1 MNSVL
6 LWIGGLMVAALGLLF
21 AAPYFV
27 DWNSYR
33 GVFEEEASRLLGR
46 KVQVGGRVNLRLLPS
61 PYVRF
66 ERVRVSDIEAT
77 LGEPFFR
84 AEAFTLWLSVT
95 PLLRGTFEAREI
107 ELDRPV
113 LRLSIGPD
121 GTGNWQAFRV
131 TPGAL
136 PFVPN
141 DVVLQQVK
149 LKNATI
155 SLKSPSNPEP
165 AELTGLTG
173 ELSATALDGPY
184 RFRGD
189 LKLAD
194 GNDARAALRHQHP
207 RSRRPFALQ
216 GHTADPRQRQHLR
229 TRRRPERI
237 HRSRPPR
244 WHLDR
249 AYPPGHSRA
258 APAHSRP
265 RSGAGQGQSPQG
277 QQGQRQ
283 RGQPDAGVIDLKAT
297 LAGDVDAVKLSELA
311 MMFEQDGKPQ
321 LLAGEAG
328 ATWRNGL
335 RLETRLTSR
344 WLDLDRLAASAAP
357 SAANPLDAARS
368 MIEAIA
374 TMLPANGT
382 SFVTLDVDQIN
393 LGGEAVSDARLVLA
407 RAGGRTSIG
416 ELKAALPG
424 NSRASVRG
432 TLGGGGDAR
441 AFDGEI
447 VLRGASLQRFA
458 AWAGAG
464 RSQIAAGRGDGAFSL
479 AGQLRLVPGQV
490 DINNASM
497 EMASGQLRGDVGWRW
512 QGARELRLGIDG
524 VTVDISGIAP
534 GLLDPAAWGSR
545 IDSTGD
551 TGQSTVAALAA
562 SAQAVENTVGNLRI
576 RLRAQELTDGTRS
589 LRDVDADLGVKGNVL
604 SIAALRFSTTDG
616 VQADLQGDLKTLD
629 KSPTGFVRG
638 WLTARSPAAVVSLAS
653 ILPGMDAQAR
663 AGRAPQVAKVDLGFS
678 VQLGGNRA
686 ERLLVRA
693 DGTVD
698 DARLGLSLTMD
709 GGLSGWRAAP
719 IDAMATLEGADLSRT
734 LRRLSGTSVGPQRAG
749 QSATVAHDP
758 GSRDE
763 TREGSL
769 FVRAIGPDAGALT
782 AFAQLDLVGTGLSY
796 SGRAGIGA
804 DDTLDLSGDVNVLAA
819 DAAELLV
826 LAGANRRPRLPG
838 MGVEGTM
845 AVSRKAGTMT
855 LETPGMTVGA
865 SRLTGLI
872 TLASAGDKVRLGGR
886 LAASEIALPVLL
898 GIVLG
903 QPPDGALRDPAADA
917 DVADIW
923 PDAPFAL
930 GILDGLEGK
939 LQITAPAMH
948 IAPGLTVENVATAAE
963 IAPGKLSLTELG
975 GTAFGGTL
983 EASATLANAPGG
995 AGFTFDGR
1003 LRNARLDRLTLPA
1016 SRNQQGLGEAN
1027 VSLRLEGRSVTPRG
1041 IVAVA
1046 TGRGEIDIRNGRV
1059 RDIAPAAV
1067 DSAAARLI
1075 DSDTDIAR
1083 GRIEEAIR
1091 ADMQGHVL
1099 TIGNRKLPIT
1109 VADGVLKFG
1118 ALQLET
1124 PDARIAN
1131 TTLLDLQSMRVDSEW
1146 QITSRKTAPQRQP
1159 GTTRAP
1165 LPSIA
1170 VVFTGPLAAL
1180 PQSQPRLSVDL
1191 LEREITVR
1199 KMERDVERLE
1209 ELRRKDQERARIE
1222 AERLRRL
1229 DEAAQGP
1236 RCR

>member
-1 MNSVL
+1 M
-6 LWIGGLMVAALGLLF
+6 
-21 AAPYFV
+21 
-27 DWNSYR
+27 
-33 GVFEEEASRLLGR
+33 
-46 KVQVGGRVNLRLLPS
+46 
-61 PYVRF
+61 
-66 ERVRVSDIEAT
+66 
-77 LGEPFFR
+77 
-84 AEAFTLWLSVT
+84 
-95 PLLRGTFEAREI
+95 
-107 ELDRPV
+107 
-113 LRLSIGPD
+113 
-121 GTGNWQAFRV
+121 
-131 TPGAL
+131 
-136 PFVPN
+136 
-141 DVVLQQVK
+141 
-149 LKNATI
+149 
-155 SLKSPSNPEP
+155 
-165 AELTGLTG
+165 
-173 ELSATALDGPY
+173 
-184 RFRGD
+184 
-189 LKLAD
+189 
-194 GNDARAALRHQHP
+194 
-207 RSRRPFALQ
+207 
-216 GHTADPRQRQHLR
+216 
-229 TRRRPERI
+229 
-237 HRSRPPR
+237 
-244 WHLDR
+244 
-249 AYPPGHSRA
+249 
-258 APAHSRP
+258 
-265 RSGAGQGQSPQG
+265 
-277 QQGQRQ
+277 
-283 RGQPDAGVIDLKAT
+283 IDLKAT
-297 LAGDVDAVKLSELA
+297 LAGDIEAVKLSELA

-344 WLDLDRLAASAAP
+344 WLDLDRLATSAAP
-357 SAANPLDAARS
+357 SAANPLESARA

-432 TLGGGGDAR
+432 TLGGGADAR

-464 RSQIAAGRGDGAFSL
+464 RSQIATGRGDGAFSL
-479 AGQLRLVPGQV
+479 AGQLRLVPGQI
-490 DINNASM
+490 DIANASM

-512 QGARELRLGIDG
+512 QGTRELRLGIDG

-534 GLLDPAAWGSR
+534 GLLDPAAWGARTQTTSDAGR
-545 IDSTGD
+545 SP
-551 TGQSTVAALAA
+551 VAVLAA
-562 SAQAVENTVGNLRI
+562 GAQTVDSTVGNLRI
-576 RLRAQELTDGTRS
+576 RLRAQELTDGTRA
-589 LRDVDADLGVKGNVL
+589 LRDVDADFGVTGNVL
-604 SIAALRFSTTDG
+604 SIAALRFATADG
-616 VQADLQGDLKTLD
+616 VLADLQGDLKTLD
-629 KSPTGFVRG
+629 KTPTGFVRG
-638 WLTARSPAAVVSLAS
+638 WLTAHSPAAVKSLAS

-663 AGRAPQVAKVDLGFS
+663 AGRAPQVGKVDLGFS

-709 GGLSGWRAAP
+709 GGLSGWRTAP

-734 LRRLSGTSVGPQRAG
+734 LRRLSGTAVDPQRAV
-749 QSATVAHDP
+749 QRASAARDP
-758 GSRDE
+758 GGRDE
-763 TREGSL
+763 TGEGSL

-804 DDTLDLSGDVNVLAA
+804 DDSLDLSGDVNVLAA

-845 AVSRKAGTMT
+845 ALSRKGGTVT

-865 SRLTGLI
+865 SRLTGLL
-872 TLASAGDKVRLGGR
+872 TLTAAGDKVRLGGR

-903 QPPDGALRDPAADA
+903 RPPDGAPRDPAANAGASA
-917 DVADIW
+917 DVLDIW

-948 IAPGLTVENVATAAE
+948 IAPGLSVENVATAAE
-963 IAPGKLSLTELG
+963 IAPGKLSLTGLG

-983 EASATLANAPGG
+983 EANATLANAPGG

-1016 SRNQQGLGEAN
+1016 SRDQQGLGEAN

-1046 TGRGEIDIRNGRV
+1046 TGKGEIEIRNGRV
-1059 RDIAPAAV
+1059 RDIAAAAV

-1075 DSDTDIAR
+1075 DSDDDIAR
-1083 GRIEEAIR
+1083 GRIEDAIR
-1091 ADMQGHVL
+1091 ADMQGRVL
-1099 TIGNRKLPIT
+1099 AIGNRKLSLT
-1109 VADGVLKFG
+1109 VTDGVLKVG
-1118 ALQLET
+1118 ALQIET

-1131 TTLLDLQSMRVDSEW
+1131 TTLLDLQSMRIDSEW
-1146 QITSRKTAPQRQP
+1146 QITSRKATPQRQP

-1170 VVFTGPLAAL
+1170 VVLTGPLAAL

-1236 RCR
+1236 GTGRC